1 MTRTDVMDLVSL
13 RSLAKKNIYTKQIF
27 YKLFIDELNK
37 RLPIYSYNID
47 RDNQYISL
55 VLNDTENYYTRNNVL
70 RTIAESFNESMVMYI
85 GTNKDDNID
94 EYRPLSTLSILDAG
108 RIIDVCVLLNGV
120 INIYL

>member
-1 MTRTDVMDLVSL
+1 MTRTDVMYLVSL

-27 YKLFIDELNK
+27 YKLFIDELNR

-55 VLNDTENYYTRNNVL
+55 VLNDTENTYTRNNVL

>member
-27 YKLFIDELNK
+27 YKLFIDELNR

-47 RDNQYISL
+47 HDNQYISL

-70 RTIAESFNESMVMYI
+70 RIIAESFNESMVMYI

>member
-27 YKLFIDELNK
+27 YKLFIDELNR

-47 RDNQYISL
+47 KDNQYISL
-55 VLNDTENYYTRNNVL
+55 VLNDTENFYTRNNVL
-70 RTIAESFNESMVMYI
+70 RLIAESFNESMVMYI

>member
-55 VLNDTENYYTRNNVL
+55 VLNNTENSYTRNNVL

-94 EYRPLSTLSILDAG
+94 EYRSLSTLSILDAG

>member
-27 YKLFIDELNK
+27 YKLFIDELNR

-55 VLNDTENYYTRNNVL
+55 VLNDTENSYTRNNVL

>member
-27 YKLFIDELNK
+27 YKLFIDELNR

-47 RDNQYISL
+47 KDNQYISL
-55 VLNDTENYYTRNNVL
+55 VLNDTENFYTRNNVL
-70 RTIAESFNESMVMYI
+70 RLIAESFNESMVMYI

-94 EYRPLSTLSILDAG
+94 EYRPLSALSILDAG

>member
-27 YKLFIDELNK
+27 YKLFIDELNR

-55 VLNDTENYYTRNNVL
+55 VLNNTENSYTRNNVL

>member
-27 YKLFIDELNK
+27 YKLFIDELNR

>member
-27 YKLFIDELNK
+27 YKLFIDELNR

-47 RDNQYISL
+47 KDNQYISL
-55 VLNDTENYYTRNNVL
+55 VLNDTENFYTRNNVL
-70 RTIAESFNESMVMYI
+70 RIIAESFNESMVMYI

>member
-27 YKLFIDELNK
+27 YKLFIDELNR

-47 RDNQYISL
+47 RDDQYISL
-55 VLNDTENYYTRNNVL
+55 VINDTENSYTRNNVL

-85 GTNKDDNID
+85 CTNKDDNID

>member
-27 YKLFIDELNK
+27 YKLFIDELNR

-55 VLNDTENYYTRNNVL
+55 VLNDTENSYTRNNVL
-70 RTIAESFNESMVMYI
+70 RVIAESFNESMVMYI

>member
-27 YKLFIDELNK
+27 YKLFIDELNR

-55 VLNDTENYYTRNNVL
+55 VLNNTENSYTRNNVL

-108 RIIDVCVLLNGV
+108 RIIDICVLLNGV

>member
-27 YKLFIDELNK
+27 YKLFIDELNR

-47 RDNQYISL
+47 RNNQYISL